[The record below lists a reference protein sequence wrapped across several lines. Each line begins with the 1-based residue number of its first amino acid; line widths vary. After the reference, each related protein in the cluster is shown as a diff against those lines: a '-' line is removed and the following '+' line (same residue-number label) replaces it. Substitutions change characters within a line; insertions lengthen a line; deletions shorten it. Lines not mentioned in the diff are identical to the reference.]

1 MVKVCIHF
9 LYLLRRQIWKE
20 NTMVTFHFKAQC
32 TYFKSLNVFELYI
45 YLMNEKKL
53 LPLYLIFHSPHRK
66 DAVNNSEICMQAS
79 DALV

>member
-20 NTMVTFHFKAQC
+20 NTMVTFQFKAQC

-45 YLMNEKKL
+45 FNEREKIAPIVFNISQSSQKRC
-53 LPLYLIFHSPHRK
+53 RK
-66 DAVNNSEICMQAS
+66 
-79 DALV
+79 

>member
-20 NTMVTFHFKAQC
+20 NTMVTFQFKVQC

-45 YLMNEKKL
+45 FNEREKIAPIVFNISQSSQKRC
-53 LPLYLIFHSPHRK
+53 RK
-66 DAVNNSEICMQAS
+66 
-79 DALV
+79 